1 MIEIKNIHLQIHD
14 KVLLKNEELNI
25 NEGYIYVIS
34 GKSGC
39 GKTTLLY
46 VISLLSN
53 YSNTIY
59 HWDDQRI
66 DNLSDEKI
74 AMIRKNQIGYILQD
88 LELISENLTLRDNI
102 KCMFALINKK
112 DDWAKVDEYMHKM
125 NLDGLL
131 DQKIDELSRG
141 QRQRF
146 ALVLALIKDAKL
158 IILDEPTSSLDKDN
172 TIKLMAYLQIISKNY
187 HKMIVIASHDRYV
200 KNNCDVLYEI
210 ENCHLVLKTQASIK
224 ENVSM
229 LKNDA
234 KISNV
239 FYKIYNKSNYK
250 VTKLLMKLIYMIMII
265 AICIGPAILTMYI
278 NEIKQL
284 YDQYASNEIIVVNS
298 DENLLNVLYD
308 GKANVFS
315 IEQINML
322 KEIEHVIDVDYYW
335 QLEGVLN
342 FGKDTKN
349 ITVIPKK
356 DLDKI
361 AIPSSLANKTTKNMS
376 LSMMLSVENQIYEF
390 KTTIDDYIV
399 KDYLISENIDNEVI
413 FLPDKLIDKLFL
425 QQNITNSASLVV
437 RCDNV
442 DNIENTMTKITN
454 WLPEVTVLSNGT
466 KYKEQLD
473 NLQNIEQL
481 INLLRIV
488 TIIGIIVIV
497 YIIQIMENKSRIKE
511 ISNLRINGI
520 TEKMFYKL
528 YYYEN
533 RFVILATIISCVM
546 GYIMALSYFK
556 SSLVLSNLLLILLQS
571 ILCLLISQI
580 IPLIISSRQIFTK
593 DIAKI
598 LRDNN

>member
-1 MIEIKNIHLQIHD
+1 MIEIKNIHLQIQD
-14 KVLLKNEELNI
+14 KVLLKNEQLNI

-59 HWDDQRI
+59 HWDDQQI

-172 TIKLMAYLQIISKNY
+172 TIKLMAYLQIIAKNY

-210 ENCHLVLKTQASIK
+210 ENCRLVLKTQSLIK

-229 LKNDA
+229 LKNDT
-234 KISNV
+234 KISND
-239 FYKIYNKSNYK
+239 FYKIYNKNNYK
-250 VTKLLMKLIYMIMII
+250 ITKLLMKLIYMIMII
-265 AICIGPAILTMYI
+265 VICIGPAILTMYI

-335 QLEGVLN
+335 QLEGALS
-342 FGKDTKN
+342 FGKDAKS

-361 AIPSSLANKTTKNMS
+361 AIPSSLANKTTKKMS

-390 KTTIDDYIV
+390 KTIIDDYIV

-413 FLPDKLIDKLFL
+413 FLPAKLIDKLLL

-511 ISNLRINGI
+511 ITNLRINGI
-520 TEKMFYKL
+520 TEKTFYKL

-533 RFVILATIISCVM
+533 RFVILATIVGCVM
-546 GYIMALSYFK
+546 GYIIAVSYFK
-556 SSLVLSNLLLILLQS
+556 SSLVLSNLSLILLQS

-580 IPLIISSRQIFTK
+580 IPLIISSKQIFTK

-598 LRDNN
+598 LRDN

>member
-1 MIEIKNIHLQIHD
+1 MIEIKNIHLQIQD
-14 KVLLKNEELNI
+14 KVLLKNEELSI
-25 NEGYIYVIS
+25 NEDYIYVIS

-53 YSNTIY
+53 YSNTSY
-59 HWDDQRI
+59 YWDDQQI

-102 KCMFALINKK
+102 KCMFALTNKK
-112 DDWAKVDEYMHKM
+112 YDWVKVNEYMHKM
-125 NLDGLL
+125 NLDNLL

-172 TIKLMAYLQIISKNY
+172 TIKLMEYLRIIAKKY

-210 ENCHLVLKTQASIK
+210 ENCHLILKTSALIN
-224 ENVSM
+224 ENVSI
-229 LKNDA
+229 LKDDT
-234 KISNV
+234 KISDD
-239 FYKIYNKSNYK
+239 FYRIYNKGNYK
-250 VTKLLMKLIYMIMII
+250 ITKLLMKLIYMVMII
-265 AICIGPAILTMYI
+265 AVCIGPAILTMYI

-298 DENLLNVLYD
+298 AENSSNVLYD

-315 IEQINML
+315 IEQIDML

-356 DLDKI
+356 NLDKI
-361 AIPSSLANKTTKNMS
+361 AISSSLANKTTKNMS

-425 QQNITNSASLVV
+425 QQNITNSASLIV
-437 RCDNV
+437 RCDNM
-442 DNIENTMTKITN
+442 DNIENTVTKITN
-454 WLPEVTVLSNGT
+454 WLSEVTVLSNGT

-481 INLLRIV
+481 MNLLRIV
-488 TIIGIIVIV
+488 TITGIIVIV

-511 ISNLRINGI
+511 ITNLRINGI
-520 TEKMFYKL
+520 TEKTFYKL

-533 RFVILATIISCVM
+533 RFVILATIVGCVM
-546 GYIMALSYFK
+546 GYIIAVSYFK

-598 LRDNN
+598 LRDN

>member
-1 MIEIKNIHLQIHD
+1 MIEIKNIHLQIQD
-14 KVLLKNEELNI
+14 KVLLKNEQLNI

-59 HWDDQRI
+59 HWDDQQI
-66 DNLSDEKI
+66 DNISDEKI

-102 KCMFALINKK
+102 KCMFALINKT

-172 TIKLMAYLQIISKNY
+172 TIKLMAYLQIIAKNY

-210 ENCHLVLKTQASIK
+210 ENCRLVLKTQSLIK

-229 LKNDA
+229 LKNDT
-234 KISNV
+234 KISND
-239 FYKIYNKSNYK
+239 FYKIYNKNNYK
-250 VTKLLMKLIYMIMII
+250 ITKLLMKLIYMIMII
-265 AICIGPAILTMYI
+265 VICIGPAILTMYI

-335 QLEGVLN
+335 QLEGALS
-342 FGKDTKN
+342 FGKDAKS

-361 AIPSSLANKTTKNMS
+361 AIPSSLANKTTKKMS

-390 KTTIDDYIV
+390 KTIIDDYIV

-413 FLPDKLIDKLFL
+413 FLPDKLIDKLLL

-511 ISNLRINGI
+511 ITNLRINGI
-520 TEKMFYKL
+520 TEKTFYKL

-533 RFVILATIISCVM
+533 RFVILATIVGCVM
-546 GYIMALSYFK
+546 GYIIAVSYFK
-556 SSLVLSNLLLILLQS
+556 SSLVLSNLSLILLQS

-580 IPLIISSRQIFTK
+580 IPLIISSKQIFTK

-598 LRDNN
+598 LRDN

>member
-172 TIKLMAYLQIISKNY
+172 TIKLMAYLQIVAKNY

-200 KNNCDVLYEI
+200 QNNCDVLYEI

-349 ITVIPKK
+349 VTVIPKK

-425 QQNITNSASLVV
+425 QQNITNSASVVV

-511 ISNLRINGI
+511 IANLRINGI

-546 GYIMALSYFK
+546 VYIMALSYFK

-598 LRDNN
+598 LRDN

>member
-1 MIEIKNIHLQIHD
+1 MIEIKNIHLQIQD
-14 KVLLKNEELNI
+14 KVLLKNEQLNI

-172 TIKLMAYLQIISKNY
+172 TIKLMAYLQIIAKNY

-210 ENCHLVLKTQASIK
+210 ENCRLVLKTQSLIK

-229 LKNDA
+229 LKNDT
-234 KISNV
+234 KISND
-239 FYKIYNKSNYK
+239 FYKIYNKNNYK
-250 VTKLLMKLIYMIMII
+250 ITKLLMKLIYTIMII
-265 AICIGPAILTMYI
+265 VICIGPAILTMYI

-335 QLEGVLN
+335 QLEGALS
-342 FGKDTKN
+342 FGKDAKN

-361 AIPSSLANKTTKNMS
+361 AIPSSLANKTTKKMS

-390 KTTIDDYIV
+390 KTIIDDYIV

-413 FLPDKLIDKLFL
+413 FLPDKLIDKLLL

-511 ISNLRINGI
+511 ITNLRINGI
-520 TEKMFYKL
+520 TEKTFYKL

-533 RFVILATIISCVM
+533 RFVILATIVGCVM
-546 GYIMALSYFK
+546 GYIIAVSYFK
-556 SSLVLSNLLLILLQS
+556 SSLVLSNLSLILLQS

-580 IPLIISSRQIFTK
+580 IPLIISSKQIFTK

-598 LRDNN
+598 LRDN

>member
-14 KVLLKNEELNI
+14 KVLLKNEQLNI

-59 HWDDQRI
+59 HWDDQQI

-172 TIKLMAYLQIISKNY
+172 TIKLMAYLQIIAKNY

-210 ENCHLVLKTQASIK
+210 ENCRLVLKTQSLIK

-229 LKNDA
+229 LKNDT
-234 KISNV
+234 KISND
-239 FYKIYNKSNYK
+239 FYKIYNKNNYK
-250 VTKLLMKLIYMIMII
+250 ITKLLMKLIYMIMII
-265 AICIGPAILTMYI
+265 VICIGPAILTMYI

-335 QLEGVLN
+335 QLEGALS
-342 FGKDTKN
+342 FGKDAKS

-361 AIPSSLANKTTKNMS
+361 AIPSSLANKTTKKMS

-390 KTTIDDYIV
+390 KTIIDDYIV

-413 FLPDKLIDKLFL
+413 FLPDKLIDKLLL
-425 QQNITNSASLVV
+425 QQNITNSASLIV

-511 ISNLRINGI
+511 ITNLRINGI
-520 TEKMFYKL
+520 TEKTFYKL

-533 RFVILATIISCVM
+533 RFVILATIVGCVM
-546 GYIMALSYFK
+546 GYIIAVSYFK
-556 SSLVLSNLLLILLQS
+556 SSLVLSNLSLILLQS

-580 IPLIISSRQIFTK
+580 IPLIISSKQIFTK

-598 LRDNN
+598 LRDN

>member
-1 MIEIKNIHLQIHD
+1 MIEIKNIHLQIQD
-14 KVLLKNEELNI
+14 KVLLKNEQLNI

-172 TIKLMAYLQIISKNY
+172 TIKLMAYLQIIAKNY

-210 ENCHLVLKTQASIK
+210 ENCRLVLKTQSLIK

-229 LKNDA
+229 LKNDT
-234 KISNV
+234 KISND
-239 FYKIYNKSNYK
+239 FYKIYNKNNYK
-250 VTKLLMKLIYMIMII
+250 ITKLLMKLIYTIMII
-265 AICIGPAILTMYI
+265 VICIGPAILTMYI

-335 QLEGVLN
+335 QLEGALS
-342 FGKDTKN
+342 FGKDAKN

-361 AIPSSLANKTTKNMS
+361 AIPSSLANKTTKKMS

-390 KTTIDDYIV
+390 KTIIDDYIV

-413 FLPDKLIDKLFL
+413 FLPDKLIDKLLL

-511 ISNLRINGI
+511 ITNLRINGI
-520 TEKMFYKL
+520 TEKTFYKL

-533 RFVILATIISCVM
+533 RFFILATIVGCVM
-546 GYIMALSYFK
+546 GYIIAVSYFK
-556 SSLVLSNLLLILLQS
+556 SSLVLSNLSLILLQS

-580 IPLIISSRQIFTK
+580 IPLIISSKQIFTK

-598 LRDNN
+598 LRDN

>member
-1 MIEIKNIHLQIHD
+1 MIEIKNIHLQIQD
-14 KVLLKNEELNI
+14 KVLLKNEQLNI

-59 HWDDQRI
+59 HWDDQQI

-172 TIKLMAYLQIISKNY
+172 TIKLMAYLQIIAKNY

-210 ENCHLVLKTQASIK
+210 ENCRLVLKTQSLIK

-229 LKNDA
+229 LKNDT
-234 KISNV
+234 KISND
-239 FYKIYNKSNYK
+239 FYKIYNKNNYK
-250 VTKLLMKLIYMIMII
+250 ITKLLMKLIYMIMII
-265 AICIGPAILTMYI
+265 VICIGPAILTMYI

-335 QLEGVLN
+335 QLEGALS
-342 FGKDTKN
+342 FGKDAKS

-361 AIPSSLANKTTKNMS
+361 AIPSSLANKTTKKMS

-390 KTTIDDYIV
+390 KTIIDDYIV

-413 FLPDKLIDKLFL
+413 FLPDKLIDKLLL

-511 ISNLRINGI
+511 ITNLRINGI
-520 TEKMFYKL
+520 TEKTFYKL

-533 RFVILATIISCVM
+533 RFVILAIIVGCVM
-546 GYIMALSYFK
+546 GYIIAVSYFK
-556 SSLVLSNLLLILLQS
+556 SSLVLSNLSLILLQS

-580 IPLIISSRQIFTK
+580 IPLIISSKQIFTK

-598 LRDNN
+598 LRDN

>member
-1 MIEIKNIHLQIHD
+1 
-14 KVLLKNEELNI
+14 
-25 NEGYIYVIS
+25 
-34 GKSGC
+34 
-39 GKTTLLY
+39 
-46 VISLLSN
+46 
-53 YSNTIY
+53 
-59 HWDDQRI
+59 
-66 DNLSDEKI
+66 
-74 AMIRKNQIGYILQD
+74 
-88 LELISENLTLRDNI
+88 
-102 KCMFALINKK
+102 MFALINKK

-172 TIKLMAYLQIISKNY
+172 TIKLMAYLQIIAKKY

-298 DENLLNVLYD
+298 DEKLLNVLYD

-425 QQNITNSASLVV
+425 QQNITNSASVVV

-511 ISNLRINGI
+511 IANLRINGI

-598 LRDNN
+598 LRDN

>member
-14 KVLLKNEELNI
+14 KVLLKNEQLNI

-172 TIKLMAYLQIISKNY
+172 TIKLMAYLQIIAKKY

-425 QQNITNSASLVV
+425 QQNITNSASVVV

-454 WLPEVTVLSNGT
+454 WLPEVTVLSNGI

-511 ISNLRINGI
+511 IANLRTNGI

-598 LRDNN
+598 LRDN

>member
-1 MIEIKNIHLQIHD
+1 MRIQMRH
-14 KVLLKNEELNI
+14 
-25 NEGYIYVIS
+25 
-34 GKSGC
+34 
-39 GKTTLLY
+39 TLLY

-74 AMIRKNQIGYILQD
+74 GMIRKNQIGYILQD

-172 TIKLMAYLQIISKNY
+172 TIKLMAYLQIIAKKY

-425 QQNITNSASLVV
+425 QQNITNSASVVV

-511 ISNLRINGI
+511 IANLRINGI

-598 LRDNN
+598 LRDN

>member
-1 MIEIKNIHLQIHD
+1 MIEIKNIHLQIQD
-14 KVLLKNEELNI
+14 KVLLKNEQLNI

-172 TIKLMAYLQIISKNY
+172 TIKLMAYLQIIAKKY

-210 ENCHLVLKTQASIK
+210 ENCRLVLKTQSLIK

-229 LKNDA
+229 LKNDT
-234 KISNV
+234 KISND
-239 FYKIYNKSNYK
+239 FYKIYNKNNYK
-250 VTKLLMKLIYMIMII
+250 ITKLLMKLIYTIMII
-265 AICIGPAILTMYI
+265 VICIGPAILTMYI

-284 YDQYASNEIIVVNS
+284 YDQYASDEIIVVNS

-335 QLEGVLN
+335 QLEGALS
-342 FGKDTKN
+342 FGKDAKN

-361 AIPSSLANKTTKNMS
+361 AIPSSLANKTTKKMS

-390 KTTIDDYIV
+390 KTIIDDYIV

-413 FLPDKLIDKLFL
+413 FLPDKLIDKLLL

-511 ISNLRINGI
+511 ITNLRINGI
-520 TEKMFYKL
+520 TEKTFYKL

-533 RFVILATIISCVM
+533 RFVILATIVGCVM
-546 GYIMALSYFK
+546 GYIIAVSYFK
-556 SSLVLSNLLLILLQS
+556 SSLVLSNLSLILLQS

-580 IPLIISSRQIFTK
+580 IPLIISSKQIFTK

-598 LRDNN
+598 LRDN

>member
-14 KVLLKNEELNI
+14 KVLLKNEQLNI

-46 VISLLSN
+46 VVSLLSN

-59 HWDDQRI
+59 HWDDQQI

-102 KCMFALINKK
+102 KCMFALTNKK

-172 TIKLMAYLQIISKNY
+172 TVKLMEYLQIIAKKY
-187 HKMIVIASHDRYV
+187 HKMIVVASHDKYV
-200 KNNCDVLYEI
+200 INNCDVLYEI
-210 ENCHLVLKTQASIK
+210 ENCHLVLKKQTLIK
-224 ENVSM
+224 ESVSTI
-229 LKNDA
+229 KDDT
-234 KISNV
+234 KISND

-250 VTKLLMKLIYMIMII
+250 ATKLLMKLIYMIMII

-361 AIPSSLANKTTKNMS
+361 AIPSSLANKTIKNMS

-390 KTTIDDYIV
+390 KTVIDDYIV

-413 FLPDKLIDKLFL
+413 FLPDKLIDKLLL

-437 RCDNV
+437 RCDNI
-442 DNIENTMTKITN
+442 DNIENTITKIAT

-511 ISNLRINGI
+511 ITNLRINGI
-520 TEKMFYKL
+520 TEKSFYKL

-533 RFVILATIISCVM
+533 GFVILATIIGCVI
-546 GYIMALSYFK
+546 GYIIALSYFK
-556 SSLVLSNLLLILLQS
+556 SPLVLSNLLLILLQL

-580 IPLIISSRQIFTK
+580 IPLIISSKQIFTK

-598 LRDNN
+598 LRDN

>member
-1 MIEIKNIHLQIHD
+1 MIEIKNIHLQIQD

-172 TIKLMAYLQIISKNY
+172 TIKLMAYLQIIAKNY

-210 ENCHLVLKTQASIK
+210 ENCRLVLKTQSLIK

-229 LKNDA
+229 LKNDT
-234 KISNV
+234 KISND
-239 FYKIYNKSNYK
+239 FYKIYNKNNYK
-250 VTKLLMKLIYMIMII
+250 ITKLLMKLIYTIMII
-265 AICIGPAILTMYI
+265 VICIGPAILTMYI

-284 YDQYASNEIIVVNS
+284 YDQYASDEIIVVNS

-335 QLEGVLN
+335 QLEGALS
-342 FGKDTKN
+342 FGKDAKN

-361 AIPSSLANKTTKNMS
+361 AIPSSLANKTTKKMS

-390 KTTIDDYIV
+390 KTIIDDYIV

-413 FLPDKLIDKLFL
+413 FLPDKLIDKLLL

-511 ISNLRINGI
+511 ITNLRINGI
-520 TEKMFYKL
+520 TEKTFYKL

-533 RFVILATIISCVM
+533 RFVILATIVGCVM
-546 GYIMALSYFK
+546 GYIIAVSYFK
-556 SSLVLSNLLLILLQS
+556 SSLVLSNLSLILLQS

-580 IPLIISSRQIFTK
+580 IPLIISSKQIFTK

-598 LRDNN
+598 LRDN

>member
-1 MIEIKNIHLQIHD
+1 MIEIKNIHLQIQD
-14 KVLLKNEELNI
+14 KVLLKNEQLNI

-59 HWDDQRI
+59 HWDDQQI

-158 IILDEPTSSLDKDN
+158 IIVDEPTSSLDKDN
-172 TIKLMAYLQIISKNY
+172 TIKLMAYLQIIAKNY

-210 ENCHLVLKTQASIK
+210 ENCRLVLKTQSLIK

-229 LKNDA
+229 LKNDT
-234 KISNV
+234 KISND
-239 FYKIYNKSNYK
+239 FYKIYNKNNYK
-250 VTKLLMKLIYMIMII
+250 ITKLLMKLIYMIMII
-265 AICIGPAILTMYI
+265 VICIGPAILTMYI

-335 QLEGVLN
+335 QLEGALS
-342 FGKDTKN
+342 FGKDAKS

-361 AIPSSLANKTTKNMS
+361 AIPSSLANKTTKKMS

-390 KTTIDDYIV
+390 KTIIDDYIV

-413 FLPDKLIDKLFL
+413 FLPDKLIDKLLL

-511 ISNLRINGI
+511 ITNLRINGI
-520 TEKMFYKL
+520 TEKTFYKL

-533 RFVILATIISCVM
+533 RFVILATIVGCVM
-546 GYIMALSYFK
+546 GYIIAVSYFK
-556 SSLVLSNLLLILLQS
+556 SSLVLSNLSLILLQS

-580 IPLIISSRQIFTK
+580 IPLIISSKQIFTK

-598 LRDNN
+598 LRDN

>member
-1 MIEIKNIHLQIHD
+1 MIEIKNIHLQIQD
-14 KVLLKNEELNI
+14 KVLLKNEQLNI

-59 HWDDQRI
+59 HWDDQQI

-172 TIKLMAYLQIISKNY
+172 TIKLMAYLQIIAKNY

-210 ENCHLVLKTQASIK
+210 ENCRLVLKTQSLIK

-229 LKNDA
+229 LKNDT
-234 KISNV
+234 KISND
-239 FYKIYNKSNYK
+239 FYKIYNKNNYK
-250 VTKLLMKLIYMIMII
+250 ITKLLMKLIYMIMII
-265 AICIGPAILTMYI
+265 VICIGPAILTMYI

-335 QLEGVLN
+335 QLEGALS
-342 FGKDTKN
+342 FGKDAKS

-361 AIPSSLANKTTKNMS
+361 AIPSSLANKTTKKMS

-390 KTTIDDYIV
+390 KTIIDDYIV

-413 FLPDKLIDKLFL
+413 FLPDKLIDKLLL
-425 QQNITNSASLVV
+425 QQNITNSASLIV

-511 ISNLRINGI
+511 ITNLRINGI
-520 TEKMFYKL
+520 TEKTFYKL

-533 RFVILATIISCVM
+533 RFVILATIVGCVM
-546 GYIMALSYFK
+546 GYIIAVSYFK
-556 SSLVLSNLLLILLQS
+556 SSLVLSNLSLILLQS

-580 IPLIISSRQIFTK
+580 IPLIISSKQIFTK

-598 LRDNN
+598 LRDN

>member
-1 MIEIKNIHLQIHD
+1 MIEIKNIHLQIQD
-14 KVLLKNEELNI
+14 KVLLKNEQLNI

-59 HWDDQRI
+59 HWDDQQI

-172 TIKLMAYLQIISKNY
+172 TIKLMAYLQIIAKNY

-210 ENCHLVLKTQASIK
+210 ENCRLVLKTQSLIK

-229 LKNDA
+229 LKNDT
-234 KISNV
+234 KISND
-239 FYKIYNKSNYK
+239 FYKIYNKNNYK
-250 VTKLLMKLIYMIMII
+250 ITKLLMKLIYMIMII
-265 AICIGPAILTMYI
+265 VICIGPAILTMYI

-335 QLEGVLN
+335 QLEGALS
-342 FGKDTKN
+342 FGKDAKS

-361 AIPSSLANKTTKNMS
+361 AIPSSLANKTKKKMS

-390 KTTIDDYIV
+390 KTIIDDYIV

-413 FLPDKLIDKLFL
+413 FLPDKLIDKLLL

-511 ISNLRINGI
+511 ITNLRINGI
-520 TEKMFYKL
+520 TEKTFYKL

-533 RFVILATIISCVM
+533 RFVILATIVGCVM
-546 GYIMALSYFK
+546 GYIIAVSYFK
-556 SSLVLSNLLLILLQS
+556 SSLVLSNLSLILLQS

-580 IPLIISSRQIFTK
+580 IPLIISSKQIFTK

-598 LRDNN
+598 LRDN

>member
-1 MIEIKNIHLQIHD
+1 MIEIKNINLQIQD
-14 KVLLKNEELNI
+14 KVLLKNEQLNI

-46 VISLLSN
+46 VVSLLSN

-59 HWDDQRI
+59 HWDDQQI

-102 KCMFALINKK
+102 KCMFALTNKK
-112 DDWAKVDEYMHKM
+112 DDWTKVNEYMHKM

-172 TIKLMAYLQIISKNY
+172 TVKLMEYLQIIAKNY
-187 HKMIVIASHDRYV
+187 HKMIVIASHDKYV
-200 KNNCDVLYEI
+200 INNCDVLYKI
-210 ENCHLVLKTQASIK
+210 ENCHLVLKKQTLIK
-224 ENVSM
+224 ESVSTI
-229 LKNDA
+229 KDDTKINND
-234 KISNV
+234 

-250 VTKLLMKLIYMIMII
+250 VTKLLMKLIYIIMII
-265 AICIGPAILTMYI
+265 AICIGPVILTMYI

-284 YDQYASNEIIVVNS
+284 YDQYASDEIIVVNS
-298 DENLLNVLYD
+298 DENSP
-308 GKANVFS
+308 NVFS

-335 QLEGVLN
+335 QLEGILD
-342 FGKDTKN
+342 FGKNTKDVT
-349 ITVIPKK
+349 IISKK
-356 DLDKI
+356 NLDKI
-361 AIPSSLANKTTKNMS
+361 AIPSSLANKMTKNMS

-390 KTTIDDYIV
+390 KTVIDDYII

-413 FLPDKLIDKLFL
+413 FLPKKLVDKLFL
-425 QQNITNSASLVV
+425 KQNITNSASLIV
-437 RCDNV
+437 RCDNI
-442 DNIENTMTKITN
+442 DNIEKTMSKITN
-454 WLPEVTVLSNGT
+454 WLPEATVLSNGT
-466 KYKEQLD
+466 KYKTQLD

-488 TIIGIIVIV
+488 VVTGMIVIV
-497 YIIQIMENKSRIKE
+497 YIIQTMENRSRMKE
-511 ISNLRINGI
+511 ITNLRVNGI
-520 TEKMFYKL
+520 TEKTFYKL
-528 YYYEN
+528 CYYEN
-533 RFVILATIISCVM
+533 RFVILATMIGCAL
-546 GYIMALSYFK
+546 GYIMTLFYFK
-556 SSLVLSNLLLILLQS
+556 SSLVFSELLLILLQA
-571 ILCLLISQI
+571 ILCLLITQI
-580 IPLIISSRQIFTK
+580 IPLIISSKQIFNK

-598 LRDNN
+598 LRGNN

>member
-59 HWDDQRI
+59 YWDDQRI

-172 TIKLMAYLQIISKNY
+172 TIKLMEYLQIIAKNY

-425 QQNITNSASLVV
+425 QQNITNSASVVV

-511 ISNLRINGI
+511 IANLRINGI

-598 LRDNN
+598 LRDN

>member
-14 KVLLKNEELNI
+14 KVLLKNEQLNI

-172 TIKLMAYLQIISKNY
+172 TIKLMVYLQIIAKKY

-284 YDQYASNEIIVVNS
+284 YDQYASNEIIAVNS

-315 IEQINML
+315 IERINML

-425 QQNITNSASLVV
+425 QQNITNSASVVV

-511 ISNLRINGI
+511 IANLRINGI

-598 LRDNN
+598 LRDN

>member
-1 MIEIKNIHLQIHD
+1 MIEIKNINLQIQD
-14 KVLLKNEELNI
+14 KVLLKNEQLNI

-46 VISLLSN
+46 VVSLLSN

-59 HWDDQRI
+59 HWDDQQI

-102 KCMFALINKK
+102 KCMFALTNKK
-112 DDWAKVDEYMHKM
+112 DDWTKVNEYMHKM

-172 TIKLMAYLQIISKNY
+172 TVKLMEYLQIIAKNY
-187 HKMIVIASHDRYV
+187 HKMIVIASHDKYV
-200 KNNCDVLYEI
+200 INNCDVLYKI
-210 ENCHLVLKTQASIK
+210 ENCHLVLKKQTLIK
-224 ENVSM
+224 ESVSTI
-229 LKNDA
+229 KDDTKINND
-234 KISNV
+234 

-250 VTKLLMKLIYMIMII
+250 VTKLLMKLIYIIMII
-265 AICIGPAILTMYI
+265 AICIGPVILTMYI

-284 YDQYASNEIIVVNS
+284 YDQYASDEIIVVNS
-298 DENLLNVLYD
+298 DENSP
-308 GKANVFS
+308 NVFS

-335 QLEGVLN
+335 QLEGILD
-342 FGKDTKN
+342 FGKNTKDVT
-349 ITVIPKK
+349 IISKK
-356 DLDKI
+356 NLDKI
-361 AIPSSLANKTTKNMS
+361 AIPSSLANKMTKNMS

-390 KTTIDDYIV
+390 KTVIDDYII

-413 FLPDKLIDKLFL
+413 FLPKKLVDKLFL
-425 QQNITNSASLVV
+425 KQNITNSASLIV
-437 RCDNV
+437 RCDNI
-442 DNIENTMTKITN
+442 DNIEKTMSKITN
-454 WLPEVTVLSNGT
+454 WLPEATVLSNGT
-466 KYKEQLD
+466 KYKTQLD

-488 TIIGIIVIV
+488 VVTGMIVIV
-497 YIIQIMENKSRIKE
+497 YIIQTMENRSRMKE
-511 ISNLRINGI
+511 ITNLRVNGI
-520 TEKMFYKL
+520 TEKTFYKL
-528 YYYEN
+528 CYYEN
-533 RFVILATIISCVM
+533 RFVILATMIGCAL
-546 GYIMALSYFK
+546 GYIMTLFYFK
-556 SSLVLSNLLLILLQS
+556 SSLVFSELLLILLQA
-571 ILCLLISQI
+571 ILCLLITQI
-580 IPLIISSRQIFTK
+580 IPLIISSKQIFNK
-593 DIAKI
+593 DIAKV
-598 LRDNN
+598 LRGNN

>member
-1 MIEIKNIHLQIHD
+1 MIEIKNIHLQIQD
-14 KVLLKNEELNI
+14 KVLLKNEQLNI

-59 HWDDQRI
+59 HWDDQQI

-141 QRQRF
+141 QRQRI

-172 TIKLMAYLQIISKNY
+172 TIKLMAYLQIIAKNY

-210 ENCHLVLKTQASIK
+210 ENCRLVLKTQSLIK

-229 LKNDA
+229 LKNDT
-234 KISNV
+234 KISND
-239 FYKIYNKSNYK
+239 FYKIYNKNNYK
-250 VTKLLMKLIYMIMII
+250 ITKLLMKLIYMIMII
-265 AICIGPAILTMYI
+265 VICIGPAILTMYI

-335 QLEGVLN
+335 QLEGALS
-342 FGKDTKN
+342 FGKDAKS

-361 AIPSSLANKTTKNMS
+361 AIPSSLANKTTKKMS

-390 KTTIDDYIV
+390 KTIIDDYIV

-413 FLPDKLIDKLFL
+413 FLPDKLIDKLLL

-511 ISNLRINGI
+511 ITNLRINGI
-520 TEKMFYKL
+520 TEKTFYKL

-533 RFVILATIISCVM
+533 RFVILATIVGCVM
-546 GYIMALSYFK
+546 GYIIAVSYFK
-556 SSLVLSNLLLILLQS
+556 SSLVLSNLSLILLQS

-580 IPLIISSRQIFTK
+580 IPLIISSKQIFTK

-598 LRDNN
+598 LRDN

>member
-1 MIEIKNIHLQIHD
+1 
-14 KVLLKNEELNI
+14 
-25 NEGYIYVIS
+25 
-34 GKSGC
+34 
-39 GKTTLLY
+39 
-46 VISLLSN
+46 
-53 YSNTIY
+53 
-59 HWDDQRI
+59 
-66 DNLSDEKI
+66 
-74 AMIRKNQIGYILQD
+74 
-88 LELISENLTLRDNI
+88 
-102 KCMFALINKK
+102 
-112 DDWAKVDEYMHKM
+112 
-125 NLDGLL
+125 
-131 DQKIDELSRG
+131 
-141 QRQRF
+141 
-146 ALVLALIKDAKL
+146 
-158 IILDEPTSSLDKDN
+158 
-172 TIKLMAYLQIISKNY
+172 
-187 HKMIVIASHDRYV
+187 
-200 KNNCDVLYEI
+200 
-210 ENCHLVLKTQASIK
+210 
-224 ENVSM
+224 
-229 LKNDA
+229 
-234 KISNV
+234 
-239 FYKIYNKSNYK
+239 
-250 VTKLLMKLIYMIMII
+250 MKLIYMIMII

-356 DLDKI
+356 GLDKI

-425 QQNITNSASLVV
+425 QQNITNSASVVV

-511 ISNLRINGI
+511 IANLRINGI

-598 LRDNN
+598 LRDN

>member
-172 TIKLMAYLQIISKNY
+172 TIKLMAYLQIIAKKY

-349 ITVIPKK
+349 ITVISKK

-425 QQNITNSASLVV
+425 QQNITNSASVVV

-511 ISNLRINGI
+511 IANLRINGI

-533 RFVILATIISCVM
+533 RFVILATIISCFM

-598 LRDNN
+598 LRDN

>member
-1 MIEIKNIHLQIHD
+1 MIEIKNINLQIQD
-14 KVLLKNEELNI
+14 KVLLKNEQLNI

-46 VISLLSN
+46 VVSLLSN

-59 HWDDQRI
+59 HWDDQQI

-102 KCMFALINKK
+102 KCMFALTNKK
-112 DDWAKVDEYMHKM
+112 DDWTKVNEYMHKM

-172 TIKLMAYLQIISKNY
+172 TVKLMEYLQIIAKNY
-187 HKMIVIASHDRYV
+187 HKMIVIASHDKYV
-200 KNNCDVLYEI
+200 INNCDVLYKI
-210 ENCHLVLKTQASIK
+210 ENCHLVLKKQTLIK
-224 ENVSM
+224 ESVSTI
-229 LKNDA
+229 KDDTKINND
-234 KISNV
+234 

-250 VTKLLMKLIYMIMII
+250 VTKLLMKLIYIIMII
-265 AICIGPAILTMYI
+265 AICIGPVILTMYI

-284 YDQYASNEIIVVNS
+284 YDQYASDEIIVVNS
-298 DENLLNVLYD
+298 DENSP
-308 GKANVFS
+308 NVFS

-335 QLEGVLN
+335 QLEGILD
-342 FGKDTKN
+342 FGKNTKDV
-349 ITVIPKK
+349 TVISKK
-356 DLDKI
+356 NLDKI
-361 AIPSSLANKTTKNMS
+361 AIPSSLANKMTKNMS

-390 KTTIDDYIV
+390 KTVIDDYII

-413 FLPDKLIDKLFL
+413 FLPKKLVDKLFL
-425 QQNITNSASLVV
+425 KQNITNSASLIV
-437 RCDNV
+437 RCDNI
-442 DNIENTMTKITN
+442 DNIEKTMSKITN
-454 WLPEVTVLSNGT
+454 WLPEATVLSNGT
-466 KYKEQLD
+466 KYKTQLD

-488 TIIGIIVIV
+488 VVTGMIVIV
-497 YIIQIMENKSRIKE
+497 YIIQTMENRSRMKE
-511 ISNLRINGI
+511 ITNLRVNGI
-520 TEKMFYKL
+520 TEKTFYKL
-528 YYYEN
+528 CYYEN
-533 RFVILATIISCVM
+533 RFVILATMIGCAL
-546 GYIMALSYFK
+546 GYIMTLFYFK
-556 SSLVLSNLLLILLQS
+556 SSLVFSELLLILLQA
-571 ILCLLISQI
+571 ILCLLITQI
-580 IPLIISSRQIFTK
+580 IPLIISSKQIFNK
-593 DIAKI
+593 DIAKV
-598 LRDNN
+598 LRGNN

>member
-1 MIEIKNIHLQIHD
+1 MIEIKNIHLQIQD
-14 KVLLKNEELNI
+14 KVLLKNEQLNI

-59 HWDDQRI
+59 HWDDQQI

-172 TIKLMAYLQIISKNY
+172 TIKLMAYLQIIAKNY

-210 ENCHLVLKTQASIK
+210 ENCRLVLKTQSLIK

-229 LKNDA
+229 LKNDT
-234 KISNV
+234 KISND
-239 FYKIYNKSNYK
+239 FYKIYNKNNYK
-250 VTKLLMKLIYMIMII
+250 ITKLLMKLIYMIMII
-265 AICIGPAILTMYI
+265 VICIGPAILTMYI

-335 QLEGVLN
+335 QLEGALS
-342 FGKDTKN
+342 FGKDAKS

-361 AIPSSLANKTTKNMS
+361 AIPSSLANKTTKKMS

-390 KTTIDDYIV
+390 KTIIDDYIV

-413 FLPDKLIDKLFL
+413 FLPDKLIDKLLL

-511 ISNLRINGI
+511 ITNLRINGI
-520 TEKMFYKL
+520 TEKTFYKL

-533 RFVILATIISCVM
+533 RFVILATIVGCVM
-546 GYIMALSYFK
+546 GYIIAVSYFK
-556 SSLVLSNLLLILLQS
+556 SSLVLSNLSLILLQS

-580 IPLIISSRQIFTK
+580 IPLIISSKQIFTK

-598 LRDNN
+598 LRDN

>member
-1 MIEIKNIHLQIHD
+1 MIEIKNIHLQIQD
-14 KVLLKNEELNI
+14 KVLLKNEQLNI

-59 HWDDQRI
+59 HWDDQQI

-172 TIKLMAYLQIISKNY
+172 TIKLMAYLQIIAKNY

-210 ENCHLVLKTQASIK
+210 ENCRLVLKTQSLIK

-229 LKNDA
+229 LKNDT
-234 KISNV
+234 KISND
-239 FYKIYNKSNYK
+239 FYKIYNKNNYK
-250 VTKLLMKLIYMIMII
+250 ITKLLMKLIYMIMII
-265 AICIGPAILTMYI
+265 VICIGPAILTMYI

-335 QLEGVLN
+335 QLEGALS
-342 FGKDTKN
+342 FGKDAKS

-361 AIPSSLANKTTKNMS
+361 AIPSSLANKTTKKMS

-390 KTTIDDYIV
+390 KTIIDDYIV
-399 KDYLISENIDNEVI
+399 KDYLISENIDNEGI
-413 FLPDKLIDKLFL
+413 FLPDKLIDKLLL

-511 ISNLRINGI
+511 ITNLRINGI
-520 TEKMFYKL
+520 TEKTFYKL

-533 RFVILATIISCVM
+533 RFVILATIVGCVM
-546 GYIMALSYFK
+546 GYIIAVSYFK
-556 SSLVLSNLLLILLQS
+556 SSLVLSNLSLILLQS

-580 IPLIISSRQIFTK
+580 IPLIISSKQIFTK

-598 LRDNN
+598 LRDN

>member
-172 TIKLMAYLQIISKNY
+172 TIKLMAYLQIIAKKY

-361 AIPSSLANKTTKNMS
+361 AIPSSLANKTTKKMS

-390 KTTIDDYIV
+390 KTIIDDYIV

-413 FLPDKLIDKLFL
+413 FLPDKLIDKLLL
-425 QQNITNSASLVV
+425 QQNITNSASVVV

-511 ISNLRINGI
+511 IANLRINGI

-598 LRDNN
+598 LRDN

>member
-14 KVLLKNEELNI
+14 KVLLKNEQLNI

-172 TIKLMAYLQIISKNY
+172 TIKLMVYLQIIAKKY

-284 YDQYASNEIIVVNS
+284 YDQYASNEIIAVNS

-315 IEQINML
+315 IERINML

-425 QQNITNSASLVV
+425 QQNITNSASVVV

-488 TIIGIIVIV
+488 TIIVIV

-511 ISNLRINGI
+511 IANLRINGI

-598 LRDNN
+598 LRDN

>member
-1 MIEIKNIHLQIHD
+1 MIEIKNINLQIQD
-14 KVLLKNEELNI
+14 KVLLKNEQLNI

-46 VISLLSN
+46 VVSLLSN

-59 HWDDQRI
+59 HWDDQQI

-102 KCMFALINKK
+102 KCMFALTNKK
-112 DDWAKVDEYMHKM
+112 DDWTKVNEYMHKM

-172 TIKLMAYLQIISKNY
+172 TVKLMEYLQIIAKNY
-187 HKMIVIASHDRYV
+187 HKMIVIASHDKYV
-200 KNNCDVLYEI
+200 INNCDVLYEI
-210 ENCHLVLKTQASIK
+210 ENCHLVLKKQTLIK
-224 ENVSM
+224 ESVSTI
-229 LKNDA
+229 KDDTKINND
-234 KISNV
+234 

-250 VTKLLMKLIYMIMII
+250 VTKLLMKLIYIIMII
-265 AICIGPAILTMYI
+265 AICIGPVILTMYI

-284 YDQYASNEIIVVNS
+284 YDQYASDEIIVVNS
-298 DENLLNVLYD
+298 DENSP
-308 GKANVFS
+308 NVFS

-335 QLEGVLN
+335 QLEGILD
-342 FGKDTKN
+342 FGKNTKDVT
-349 ITVIPKK
+349 IISKK
-356 DLDKI
+356 NLDKI
-361 AIPSSLANKTTKNMS
+361 AIPSSLANKMTKNMS

-390 KTTIDDYIV
+390 KTVIDDYII

-413 FLPDKLIDKLFL
+413 FLPKKLVDKLFL
-425 QQNITNSASLVV
+425 KQNITNSASLIV
-437 RCDNV
+437 RCDNI
-442 DNIENTMTKITN
+442 DNIEKTMSKITN
-454 WLPEVTVLSNGT
+454 WLPEATVLSNGT
-466 KYKEQLD
+466 KYKTQLD

-488 TIIGIIVIV
+488 VVTGMIVIV
-497 YIIQIMENKSRIKE
+497 YIIQTMENRSRMKE
-511 ISNLRINGI
+511 ITNLRVNGI
-520 TEKMFYKL
+520 TEKTFYKL
-528 YYYEN
+528 CYYEN
-533 RFVILATIISCVM
+533 RFVILATMIGCAL
-546 GYIMALSYFK
+546 GYIMTLFYFK
-556 SSLVLSNLLLILLQS
+556 SSLVFSELLLILLQA
-571 ILCLLISQI
+571 ILCLLITQI
-580 IPLIISSRQIFTK
+580 IPLIISSKQIFNK
-593 DIAKI
+593 DIAKV
-598 LRDNN
+598 LRGNN

>member
-1 MIEIKNIHLQIHD
+1 MIEIKNIYLQIQD
-14 KVLLKNEELNI
+14 KVLLKNEQLNI

-59 HWDDQRI
+59 HWDDQQI

-74 AMIRKNQIGYILQD
+74 AMIRKNRIGYILQD

-102 KCMFALINKK
+102 KCMFALTNKK

-172 TIKLMAYLQIISKNY
+172 TIKLMAYLQIIAKKY
-187 HKMIVIASHDRYV
+187 HKMIVIASHDKYV
-200 KNNCDVLYEI
+200 INNCDVLYEI
-210 ENCHLVLKTQASIK
+210 ENCHLVLKKQTLIK
-224 ENVSM
+224 EGVSTI
-229 LKNDA
+229 KDDTKINND
-234 KISNV
+234 

-250 VTKLLMKLIYMIMII
+250 VTKLLMKLIYIIMII
-265 AICIGPAILTMYI
+265 VICIGPVILTMYI

-284 YDQYASNEIIVVNS
+284 YDQYASDEIIVVNS
-298 DENLLNVLYD
+298 DENSP
-308 GKANVFS
+308 NVFS

-335 QLEGVLN
+335 QLEGILE
-342 FGKDTKN
+342 FGKDAKDVTIISKKN
-349 ITVIPKK
+349 
-356 DLDKI
+356 LDKI
-361 AIPSSLANKTTKNMS
+361 AIPSSLANKITKNMS

-390 KTTIDDYIV
+390 KTVIDDYII

-413 FLPDKLIDKLFL
+413 FLPKKLVDKLFL
-425 QQNITNSASLVV
+425 KQNITNSASLIV
-437 RCDNV
+437 RCDNI
-442 DNIENTMTKITN
+442 DNIEKTMSKITN
-454 WLPEVTVLSNGT
+454 WLPEATVLSNGT
-466 KYKEQLD
+466 KYKTQLD

-488 TIIGIIVIV
+488 VVTGMIVIV
-497 YIIQIMENKSRIKE
+497 YIIQTMENRSRMKE
-511 ISNLRINGI
+511 IANLRVNGI
-520 TEKMFYKL
+520 TEKTFYKL
-528 YYYEN
+528 CYCEN
-533 RFVILATIISCVM
+533 RFVILATMIGCTL
-546 GYIMALSYFK
+546 GYIMTLFYFK
-556 SSLVLSNLLLILLQS
+556 SSLVFSELLLILLQA
-571 ILCLLISQI
+571 ILCLLITQI
-580 IPLIISSRQIFTK
+580 IPLIISSKQIFNK

-598 LRDNN
+598 LRGNN

>member
-14 KVLLKNEELNI
+14 KVLLKNEQLNI

-46 VISLLSN
+46 AISLLSN

-158 IILDEPTSSLDKDN
+158 IILDELTSSLDKDN
-172 TIKLMAYLQIISKNY
+172 TIKLMAYLQIIAKKY

-425 QQNITNSASLVV
+425 QQNITNSASVVV

-511 ISNLRINGI
+511 IANLRINGI

-598 LRDNN
+598 LRDN

>member
-1 MIEIKNIHLQIHD
+1 MIEIKNIHLQIQD
-14 KVLLKNEELNI
+14 KVLLKNEQLNI

-59 HWDDQRI
+59 HWDDQQI

-172 TIKLMAYLQIISKNY
+172 TIKLMAYLQIIAKNY

-210 ENCHLVLKTQASIK
+210 ENCRLVLKTQSLIK

-229 LKNDA
+229 LKNDT
-234 KISNV
+234 KISND
-239 FYKIYNKSNYK
+239 FYKIYNKNNYK
-250 VTKLLMKLIYMIMII
+250 ITKLLMKLIYMIMII
-265 AICIGPAILTMYI
+265 VICIGPAILTMYI

-308 GKANVFS
+308 GKVNVFS

-335 QLEGVLN
+335 QLEGALS
-342 FGKDTKN
+342 FGKDAKS

-361 AIPSSLANKTTKNMS
+361 AIPSSLANKTTKKMS

-390 KTTIDDYIV
+390 KTIIDDYIV

-413 FLPDKLIDKLFL
+413 FLPDKLIDKLLL

-511 ISNLRINGI
+511 ITNLRINGI
-520 TEKMFYKL
+520 TEKTFYKL

-533 RFVILATIISCVM
+533 RFVILATIVGCVM
-546 GYIMALSYFK
+546 GYIIAVSYFK
-556 SSLVLSNLLLILLQS
+556 SSLVLSNLSLILLQS

-580 IPLIISSRQIFTK
+580 IPLIISSKQIFTK

-598 LRDNN
+598 LRDN